1 MSGGVRGAAGG
12 GARPSAL
19 LPGGGAVA
27 ESNRG
32 AGGNGR
38 TGRAWGG
45 GANGVPRGAGPRRAL
60 RPRQRCQQVAGQRE
74 GGEAPRCGRP
84 ALLPPGEVGPGAAEG
99 PRGPT
104 GRAGAGAG
112 GRPSLLG
119 ALLSPTL
126 CRSSRSPFSF
136 LVEVLCSFSREV
148 SFSERR
154 GALNAEAVPS
164 QKLALH
170 FNALLPPEVKVLAVP
185 MVPPVSER
193 ARACLC
199 GAVGSGSVYGSGVAW
214 TSVIAG
220 TVGIRAVK
228 KSKKSMCFSKVKMK
242 GSSLATLTAVVS

>member
-1 MSGGVRGAAGG
+1 MGPWPRVTAGRGGTAVPGA
-12 GARPSAL
+12 
-19 LPGGGAVA
+19 
-27 ESNRG
+27 RG
-32 AGGNGR
+32 AGER
-38 TGRAWGG
+38 TAF
-45 GANGVPRGAGPRRAL
+45 RGEPGLAGPRRTL

-148 SFSERR
+148 SFSERQ

>member
-1 MSGGVRGAAGG
+1 MGPWPRVTAGRGGTAVPGA
-12 GARPSAL
+12 
-19 LPGGGAVA
+19 
-27 ESNRG
+27 RG
-32 AGGNGR
+32 AGER
-38 TGRAWGG
+38 TAF
-45 GANGVPRGAGPRRAL
+45 RGEPGLAGPRRAL